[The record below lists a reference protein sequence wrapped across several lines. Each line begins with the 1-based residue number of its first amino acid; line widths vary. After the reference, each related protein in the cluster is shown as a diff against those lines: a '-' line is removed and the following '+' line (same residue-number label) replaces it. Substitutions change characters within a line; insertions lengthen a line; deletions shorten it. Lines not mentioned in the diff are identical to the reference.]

1 VVIDSATGVIAGTP
15 SAASTLAPYTVTASS
30 QAGNTSFIFL
40 LAVAAPSPG
49 SSH

>member
-1 VVIDSATGVIAGTP
+1 VALDSKSGVIAGTP

-40 LAVAAPSPG
+40 LAVAAPSPRG
-49 SSH
+49 NR